1 MKDIAKTEK
10 RIRKGLLVTAILFV
24 LIFAGLLIYY
34 LAMHERWQIW
44 APMAALMVLS
54 AAHAVR
60 LHRFIK
66 RDSAKQ
72 E

>member
-10 RIRKGLLVTAILFV
+10 RSRKGLLVTAILFV

>member
-1 MKDIAKTEK
+1 MDDIAKTEK

>member
-1 MKDIAKTEK
+1 MEDIAKTEK
-10 RIRKGLLVTAILFV
+10 RIRKRLLVTAILFV

>member
-60 LHRFIK
+60 LYRFIK

>member
-1 MKDIAKTEK
+1 MEDIAKTEK

>member
-66 RDSAKQ
+66 RDSANQ